1 MKLISSIALLLPSI
15 ALAAADIVETIPS
28 DNDFS
33 PAVFFAFLFICAVF
47 LVLLGVGIVIGL
59 VVCGIATGLVA
70 IGVLSSS
77 VMAGL
82 VTSRPVI
89 AVRVFM
95 LQCGLLAGIPSG
107 ILCAWII
114 RSWLSV
120 PGSGWLV
127 SMYGAIGGAIAGAG
141 IALVLDFIF
150 RRIHA
155 WTSTRVISKT
165 PRASGVL
172 VSPGKP

>member
-1 MKLISSIALLLPSI
+1 VKLTAPIALLLPAI
-15 ALAAADIVETIPS
+15 TLAAADIVETIPP

-33 PAVFFAFLFICAVF
+33 PAVFFAFLFICAVC
-47 LVLLGVGIVIGL
+47 LVLIGVGVVIGL
-59 VVCGIATGLVA
+59 VVCGIAAALVA
-70 IGVLSSS
+70 AGVLSTS

-82 VTSRPVI
+82 TTSRPVI
-89 AVRVFM
+89 AVRVFV

-107 ILCAWII
+107 ILCAWAI
-114 RSWLSV
+114 RYWLSV

-141 IALVLDFIF
+141 IALILDFIF

-155 WTSTRVISKT
+155 WTSTKVISKT
-165 PRASGVL
+165 PRATAAL